1 MILNEGG
8 NIFKDPNGQI
18 ATRRINKADVSPTIA
33 WLEQVTGLPLAT
45 NTLGTTGIAPTSGDI
60 DIAVDQNKI
69 SKDELADKLTQWAVK
84 NKQDPKQWVK
94 KSGISV
100 HFKTPI
106 KGSANNGYVQTDLMF
121 GDPDWMK
128 WSLRGGEVGSE
139 YKGSDRHVMIASI
152 AKPQGYKWSHK
163 AGLLNRETNEP
174 ITKDPNKIAELL
186 LGKGAVGN
194 DLNSVETIHAKIKSR
209 SDYDKLI
216 VDVKDS
222 FAKIGK
228 ALPESSGPIKWF
240 RNMMNHIKI

>member
-18 ATRRINKADVSPTIA
+18 ATRRINKADVAPTLS
-33 WLEQVTGLPLAT
+33 WLEQVTGLELSS

-60 DIAVDQNKI
+60 DVAVDQSKVT
-69 SKDELADKLTQWAVK
+69 KDELADKLTQWAVK

-121 GDPDWMK
+121 GEPDWMK
-128 WSLRGGEVGSE
+128 WSLQGGEVGSD

-174 ITKDPNKIAELL
+174 LTKDPNKIAELL
-186 LGKGAVGN
+186 LGKGATKN
-194 DLNSVETIHAKIKSR
+194 DLNSVETIHAKIKAR

-216 VDVKDS
+216 ADVKDS

-240 RNMMNHIKI
+240 RNMMDQLKI